1 MIVRITRECTEN
13 RRWVP
18 ATICQLVPMSIPT
31 PVPTNQ
37 VPTPGELKIS
47 EPEAKKNG
55 GKSLLEQFIGGGDQ
69 SIKLITLA
77 LVAISGGGNFF
88 ATKQAERVTSEDA
101 EKAVKEIHELHE
113 QLFDTI
119 NRQKDMLEILKK
131 LNHQS

>member
-1 MIVRITRECTEN
+1 MIVPIIRECTGN
-13 RRWVP
+13 RQWVP
-18 ATICQLVPMSIPT
+18 AIICRSALMLIPIRASPN
-31 PVPTNQ
+31 PVR
-37 VPTPGELKIS
+37 TPGELKIS

-119 NRQKDMLEILKK
+119 NR
-131 LNHQS
+131 